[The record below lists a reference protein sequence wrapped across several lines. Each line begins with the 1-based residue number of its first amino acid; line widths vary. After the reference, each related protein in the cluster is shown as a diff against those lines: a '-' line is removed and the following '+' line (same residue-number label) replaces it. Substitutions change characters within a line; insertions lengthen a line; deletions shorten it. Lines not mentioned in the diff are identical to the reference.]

1 MSIDDIINALRE
13 EMLAQNYMNS
23 NRYAFMTVTPEQRWK
38 DWLRVNDRVIVEA
51 AAFPAED
58 FMVDVKE
65 PTDAELQAFFEK
77 KDADGVAYKDREA
90 SPVLVAG
97 TELPSEIPGFK
108 IPRKIDLD
116 YIEASYDS
124 FLAKA
129 EEKVTEEE
137 IAKYYEDHKDPM
149 FIKADTGLME
159 DPGTGGDTAGDRSTG
174 DRIAEQ
180 PEAPASEAAP
190 PAAEEQKDAAEE
202 EKQSRSD
209 QRGNGVFRLAAFQ
222 ENAATDDAT
231 KTSEAPPAD
240 AKAGEAATTPPPE
253 TPATTAPAPPAV
265 PAAAAAPATPA
276 TPEPPKKPLE
286 FDALDKVKDQIRRPH
301 SPRKRSLKN

>member
-1 MSIDDIINALRE
+1 MSIDDIIGALRE

-116 YIEASYDS
+116 YIEANYDS

-159 DPGTGGDTAGDRSTG
+159 DPGTSSAPPATERTGQHRSTSDRSTDNG
-174 DRIAEQ
+174 RTSNGSRAARRRRTERRRRGRKAIAHR
-180 PEAPASEAAP
+180 PTW
-190 PAAEEQKDAAEE
+190 
-202 EKQSRSD
+202 
-209 QRGNGVFRLAAFQ
+209 QRR
-222 ENAATDDAT
+222 
-231 KTSEAPPAD
+231 
-240 AKAGEAATTPPPE
+240 
-253 TPATTAPAPPAV
+253 V
-265 PAAAAAPATPA
+265 PFSG
-276 TPEPPKKPLE
+276 L
-286 FDALDKVKDQIRRPH
+286 
-301 SPRKRSLKN
+301 PRKRSYR